1 MVVVMVYRPEITDG
15 GFDPDCPFEGF
26 EIVGIRANNFLAEAL
41 LDETIARAK
50 AIGQNVDNW
59 FWLTTPIPE
68 SGMPPKPEFS
78 WHGWDTGED
87 VEPKEPGKEWLTIT
101 EDGEEYATIV
111 LRVDR
116 ADDVEAA
123 RAAREIRANAIA
135 RALNDMVERGDYP

>member
-1 MVVVMVYRPEITDG
+1 MVVVMVFRPELTDG
-15 GFDPDCPFEGF
+15 TIDLSCPFEGF
-26 EIVGIRANNFLAEAL
+26 EIIGIRENNLLADAL
-41 LDETIARAK
+41 LEETMEKAR
-50 AIGQNVDNW
+50 AIGQPVDTW
-59 FWLTTPIPE
+59 QWLTSPIPL